1 MSLSILASGYGT
13 EDVRRADAMALGLLD
28 LDTVIVPDDRGFL
41 NAGSAGE
48 PGRAARARLRE
59 AVEATGIGRFD
70 AEGVLHYVEPEGG
83 V

>member
-1 MSLSILASGYGT
+1 
-13 EDVRRADAMALGLLD
+13 
-28 LDTVIVPDDRGFL
+28 VIVPDDRGF
-41 NAGSAGE
+41 NADLQASPAV
-48 PGRAARARLRE
+48 RSARLRE